1 MILVGPIIME
11 VSANASPASNLSLRE
26 RTYHFLNSTKAADG
40 AAHAFNLFIIALI
53 LLNITAMV
61 LESVKE
67 IRAFLPRFFWWFEC
81 FSVAVFSV
89 EYTLRVWSCVE
100 EPKYRRPILGRLRF
114 AVTPLALVDLSA
126 VLPFY
131 LRFIPTD
138 LRIMRMFR
146 MIRIMRIMRI
156 ARVAKLGRYSESFQ
170 MLLRI
175 VQSRREPLLSSL
187 AILLILAV
195 VSATLMFYAENKAQ
209 PKAFSSIPA
218 SMWWAVATLTT
229 IGYGDVYPVTVV
241 GKFMASIIA
250 VLGIGM
256 FALPTGILGSGFM
269 EELEKSKKP
278 RKCPHC
284 GREL

>member
-1 MILVGPIIME
+1 ME
-11 VSANASPASNLSLRE
+11 VTANASQGSSPSLRE
-26 RTYHFLNSTKAADG
+26 RTYHFLNATKSAGG
-40 AAHAFNLFIIALI
+40 AGRAFNLFIITLI
-53 LLNITAMV
+53 LLNIVAMI
-61 LESVKE
+61 LESVQK
-67 IRAFLPRFFWWFEC
+67 IHDAAHGFFFWFEC

-89 EYTLRVWSCVE
+89 EYLLRVWSCVE
-100 EPKYRRPILGRLRF
+100 EPRCHRPVLGRLRF
-114 AVTPLALVDLSA
+114 ALTPLSLVDLSA

-131 LRFIPTD
+131 LRFIPAD

-146 MIRIMRIMRI
+146 MIRIMRVMRV

-170 MLLRI
+170 MLLRV

-187 AILLILAV
+187 LILLILAV
-195 VSATLMFYAENKAQ
+195 VSATLMFYAEHEAQ

-218 SMWWAVATLTT
+218 AMWWAIATLTT
-229 IGYGDVYPVTVV
+229 IGYGDVYPVTLV
-241 GKFMASIIA
+241 GKLMTSVIA

-284 GREL
+284 GKDL